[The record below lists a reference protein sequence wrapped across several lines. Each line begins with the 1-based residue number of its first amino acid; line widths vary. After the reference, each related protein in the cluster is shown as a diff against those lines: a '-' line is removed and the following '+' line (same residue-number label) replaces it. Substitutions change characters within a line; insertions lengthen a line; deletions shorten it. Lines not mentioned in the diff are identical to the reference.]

1 MPASRT
7 AEYVA
12 LYRALETTETRRE
25 PLFRDPY
32 ASLFLTG
39 SRARWFALASV
50 KGMRSMIERYGDF
63 RAPGARSSSIAG
75 TRYID
80 DVVRDEVN
88 VRGIRQIVILGA
100 GYDSRAHRIPELLK
114 KGVAVFEVDTPE
126 LQAEKKAR
134 LKGLPNLHPVQYVPA
149 DLERDHLPT
158 LLADEG
164 WEADHRSIVIWEGV
178 TTYLDEKSV
187 GAVLD
192 MVGGTK
198 PGSSVVF
205 TYAHKGVIDGS
216 IAFEGAQQL
225 LERVRMLGE
234 PWRFGILPEQLGTF
248 LEPYRMKLEQD
259 IGADAYRAKYLR
271 KDRGYAFYRIAVA
284 RVAGRVTP
292 TPGSIRPR

>member
-1 MPASRT
+1 MTASRT

-12 LYRALETTETRRE
+12 LYRALETIEHRRE

-32 ASLFLTG
+32 AALFLTG
-39 SRARWFALASV
+39 ACARWYSLGS
-50 KGMRSMIERYGDF
+50 MRLMRGIIERYGDF
-63 RAPGARSSSIAG
+63 KAPGARSSSIAG
-75 TRYID
+75 TRFID

-88 VRGIRQIVILGA
+88 VRGIRQLVILGA

-126 LQAEKKAR
+126 LQTEKKAR

-149 DLERDHLPT
+149 DLQRDHLPT

-178 TTYLDEKSV
+178 TTYLDEKAV

-192 MVGGTK
+192 MVSGTK
-198 PGSSVVF
+198 AGSSVIF
-205 TYAHKGVIDGS
+205 TYVHKGVIDGS
-216 IAFEGAQQL
+216 IQFDGADEMLKTVSAF
-225 LERVRMLGE
+225 GE
-234 PWRFGILPEQLGTF
+234 PWKFGMLPEQLSLYLDAFRLG
-248 LEPYRMKLEQD
+248 LEQD
-259 IGADAYRAKYLR
+259 IGADAYRTKYLR

-284 RVAGRVTP
+284 RVLGRRTP
-292 TPGSIRPR
+292 QPGAKP